1 MALVGVMIGG
11 SFAVSL
17 VAAPLLYRAVGL
29 SGLFVFTGLLALAG
43 IGIVLRLVPTPPQPP
58 SRAAARRPGAVRW
71 TDGDLLRLD
80 AGIFVLHF
88 AQTAMFVVVPARLVA
103 SGLPLAEHWKLYL
116 PVVVASFAV
125 MMPPLNWAERMG
137 RLRGL
142 FLFAIALQALAQVGF
157 ALIPPGIASLSVLL
171 LLFFIAFNM
180 LEALI
185 PSLVS
190 RLAPAAGRGT
200 AMGVYNTSQSL
211 GIFAG
216 GALGGVLA
224 ARTGDSGVFVAGALL
239 MAAWFVLAWSA
250 RRWPLRGGRLGDVRA
265 GAGSPAG
272 EGRPTDRPA

>member
-1 MALVGVMIGG
+1 
-11 SFAVSL
+11 
-17 VAAPLLYRAVGL
+17 
-29 SGLFVFTGLLALAG
+29 
-43 IGIVLRLVPTPPQPP
+43 
-58 SRAAARRPGAVRW
+58 
-71 TDGDLLRLD
+71 
-80 AGIFVLHF
+80 
-88 AQTAMFVVVPARLVA
+88 
-103 SGLPLAEHWKLYL
+103 
-116 PVVVASFAV
+116 
-125 MMPPLNWAERMG
+125 MG

-157 ALIPPGIASLSVLL
+157 AVIPAGIGSLSVLL

-250 RRWPLRGGRLGDVRA
+250 RRWRLRGGRLGDVRA